1 MIAKFVRGVDI
12 LKLTRYGGENQVQ
25 CSFLEWGSVPFV
37 LSVHAIDRE
46 KERLVKVLSYFYFYN
61 MKEMEEEKRN
71 ISIMDARPV
80 RIFD

>member
-1 MIAKFVRGVDI
+1 M
-12 LKLTRYGGENQVQ
+12 

-37 LSVHAIDRE
+37 LSVYAIDRE
-46 KERLVKVLSYFYFYN
+46 KERLVKVLSYFFFYI

-71 ISIMDARPV
+71 ISIMDAGPV